1 MDLTYKSQRAKLP
14 PELYFLAGPN
24 VEELQNT
31 AEKLHT
37 VAGNI

>member
-1 MDLTYKSQRAKLP
+1 MGLIYKSQRAKLP
-14 PELYFLAGPN
+14 PELCFLAGPN

-31 AEKLHT
+31 AEKLHR